1 ETNKGLPI
9 ASESVDTFFSEAL
22 PVLKQASPVEIEE
35 EITNEIVEHP
45 LRAKL
50 HLEEKNNTIAGKLTY
65 HYGKYVIDP
74 FSKNNEQEVIIIRD
88 VHQEQYI
95 MGLVEQSNFY
105 YNGKELYIKMEND
118 EEIYYFLYTI
128 LPTLEQYVEL
138 FLTADIKRLII
149 ENEPIPTATVSVQES
164 SNLLEIGFDISGV
177 DEEEVHGIIN

>member
-1 ETNKGLPI
+1 
-9 ASESVDTFFSEAL
+9 
-22 PVLKQASPVEIEE
+22 
-35 EITNEIVEHP
+35 
-45 LRAKL
+45 
-50 HLEEKNNTIAGKLTY
+50 
-65 HYGKYVIDP
+65 
-74 FSKNNEQEVIIIRD
+74 SKNNEQEVIIIRD

-177 DEEEVHGIIN
+177 DEEEVHGIINAVIEKKRYYRLNSGALFSLDNEEYVSMRKMFDDLQVEKSDLEQGNIV